1 MRIRTDDA
9 ATRVEFTFYELPGEA
24 RWFQW
29 VRFYIACVIGVPL
42 VSFVLWSLGS
52 LFTGGPWLIIGA
64 TLAGTALTVT
74 SVIALLTVTGKYETP
89 VTPLLFRWRQLQAE
103 LTAPRTPQPITG
115 PPVIMPA
122 WESPE
127 VVAEPV
133 YDPTS
138 FGARCDYPHPRA
150 AQLADDADRVS

>member
-42 VSFVLWSLGS
+42 VSFLLWSLGS
-52 LFTGGPWLIIGA
+52 LFTSGPWLIIGA
-64 TLAGTALTVT
+64 TLAGTVLTVT
-74 SVIALLTVTGKYETP
+74 AVIALLSITGRYETP
-89 VTPLLFRWRQLQAE
+89 TTPLLYRYRQLRAE
-103 LTAPRTPQPITG
+103 LSAPRTPTPFTG
-115 PPVIMPA
+115 PAVTMPT
-122 WESPE
+122 WESTK
-127 VVAEPV
+127 VAAPV

-138 FGARCDYPHPRA
+138 YGARCDYPHRRA
-150 AQLADDADRVS
+150 AQLADDVS

>member
-42 VSFVLWSLGS
+42 VSFVLWALGS
-52 LFTGGPWLIIGA
+52 LFASGPWLIIGA

-74 SVIALLTVTGKYETP
+74 GVVVLLTLTGRYETP
-89 VTPLLFRWRQLQAE
+89 TTPLLYRYRQLRAE
-103 LTAPRTPQPITG
+103 LSAPRTPRPVTG
-115 PPVIMPA
+115 PPVTMPT
-122 WESPE
+122 WEATE
-127 VVAEPV
+127 LGKPV
-133 YDPTS
+133 FDPT
-138 FGARCDYPHPRA
+138 FYGARCDYSHARPA
-150 AQLADDADRVS
+150 ELADDVS